1 MTEAIEKNMLMNRLV
16 EAVWEHDDNVMSV
29 AMDTVFSTGLPS
41 DEVRH
46 ALIWGLE
53 QVRHKLM
60 SNDTS
65 IPEFLLCMDM
75 VTKALDS
82 LSSLKGDSDSNGVD
96 IPLVIGVVEGDP
108 HDLGKNIIA
117 GIYRTSG
124 YQVFDLGREVPKEI
138 FVKAVQENHARVL
151 ALSAMMST
159 TMVGMRD
166 IIQEVKVKS
175 PHTIVIVGGAPLNE
189 VLARSYGADGYAES
203 AVIVLEETE
212 TAIKRDHGNYH
223 TRV

>member
-1 MTEAIEKNMLMNRLV
+1 MTEITEKNILMNNLV
-16 EAVWEHDDNVMSV
+16 EAVWKHDDMVMSA
-29 AMDTVFSTGLPS
+29 AMDEVLNTGIPS
-41 DEVRH
+41 NETHRC
-46 ALIWGLE
+46 LIWGLE

-75 VTKALDS
+75 VTKALER
-82 LSSLKGDSDSNGVD
+82 LSSLKKDSDSNGAA

-124 YQVFDLGREVPKEI
+124 YQVFDLGREVSKEI
-138 FVKAVQENHARVL
+138 FVKAVLDNKAEIL

-189 VLARSYGADGYAES
+189 ALAKSYGADGYAES
-203 AVIVLEETE
+203 AVSVLEKTKG
-212 TAIKRDHGNYH
+212 AIKKDF
-223 TRV
+223 